1 MTTKRNERL
10 REREAGLH
18 RAIEEAKDGL
28 RASHAR
34 FRPDRIGVTRRSSSR
49 RRRAELLRK
58 AAIKALERETRR
70 VKERIEGKPRAAA
83 GGAT

>member
-1 MTTKRNERL
+1 VTTKRNERL

-18 RAIEEAKDGL
+18 RAIEEAKGVL

-34 FRPDRIGVTRRSSSR
+34 FRVKLGKDTRSSSR
-49 RRRAELLRK
+49 RRRGELLRK
-58 AAIKALERETRR
+58 ASIKALERETRR